1 MEIEVQG
8 LMVKVGRPKHEVFL
22 RHSLSKEKEK
32 RIMGLQNKNGSGK
45 MTRRV

>member
-8 LMVKVGRPKHEVFL
+8 LVVKVGRPKHEVFL
-22 RHSLSKEKEK
+22 RHSQLKEKEK
-32 RIMGLQNKNGSGK
+32 RIVGLQNKHGSGK